1 MIRLTELFLF
11 IGLLTHILL
20 TLFTKVEESF
30 NTQAIHDFIY
40 HRNNWT
46 KYDHREFPGVVARY
60 IFFIFFLVGYKR
72 RFLHLNLIVR
82 YPLY

>member
-46 KYDHREFPGVVARY
+46 KVC
-60 IFFIFFLVGYKR
+60 IFFKFFL
-72 RFLHLNLIVR
+72 N
-82 YPLY
+82 